1 MRNGSKGLNNTE
13 NDMTHNTAEKRRE
26 LIEVGYVTYSG
37 RKVTSY
43 QAARYNYAQGRI
55 NACIDAGV
63 PVGESLL
70 FASFLALQDAAH
82 YGDK

>member
-1 MRNGSKGLNNTE
+1 
-13 NDMTHNTAEKRRE
+13 MTHNTAEKRRE
-26 LIEVGYVTYSG
+26 LIEAGYVTYSG
-37 RKVTSY
+37 RKVTNY

-55 NACIDAGV
+55 NAAIDAGV
-63 PVGESLL
+63 PVSESLL